1 MKRKREIVKKVKIIM
16 NLAQQE
22 GKDNGDREL
31 KLEHIVLAILNEDTN
46 KSNLILKHMGFDVLS
61 LYDLV
66 SEHLRHSQ
74 LNVNLNVNK
83 KLRLPHDINSTKIMK
98 ELDAE
103 SEHMG
108 DMYIDTTHIMLALLK
123 EKNLPLVKL
132 LNKNKLSYNNFK
144 KGIINYY
151 NANSKELT
159 DYEKEKIKDMEKQ
172 NKENLDN
179 NPIKN
184 SLPFDDDDKNEFTNS
199 GKMKNNRKEST
210 KTPVLDNF
218 CRDISKM
225 AEDNELDPVVGRG
238 IEIKRV
244 SQILARR
251 KKNNP
256 ILIGDPGV
264 GKCVTSDTQVVM
276 RDDTTGELFKITI
289 SDLLKSIN

>member
-1 MKRKREIVKKVKIIM
+1 
-16 NLAQQE
+16 
-22 GKDNGDREL
+22 
-31 KLEHIVLAILNEDTN
+31 
-46 KSNLILKHMGFDVLS
+46 
-61 LYDLV
+61 
-66 SEHLRHSQ
+66 
-74 LNVNLNVNK
+74 
-83 KLRLPHDINSTKIMK
+83 
-98 ELDAE
+98 
-103 SEHMG
+103 
-108 DMYIDTTHIMLALLK
+108 MLALLK